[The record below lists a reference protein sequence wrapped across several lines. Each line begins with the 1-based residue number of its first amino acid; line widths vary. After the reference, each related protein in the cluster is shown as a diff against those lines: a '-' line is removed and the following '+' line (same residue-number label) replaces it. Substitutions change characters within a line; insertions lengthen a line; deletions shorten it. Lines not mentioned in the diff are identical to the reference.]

1 MEKLKE
7 NKGITLIALVIT
19 IIVLLILAGITI
31 SALAGDNGLFTRAQ
45 QAEKLTKKSQ
55 YFEEINIEILD
66 EIAQRKEETKEKAF
80 IKSIQERLEN
90 KEWVKEIIA
99 TDTDMQEHEND
110 LENTLLTI
118 ITKENFKILI
128 DVQNDILNAQ
138 IRDSFEKTNTED
150 KETELTLTANI
161 NTENE
166 LTSETTITIDATSNG
181 SAIKNLIIQA
191 SYEENQNEYVDTI
204 YSEEINK
211 EKTLNRVLTIN
222 DISTNIKFNKNY
234 KLDITIKTANQKT
247 KKTTL
252 TDITNYTIKDT
263 EDLKNLSNLVNNGNT
278 FEGKTIY
285 QINNI

>member
-234 KLDITIKTANQKT
+234 KLYITIKTANQKT

>member
-234 KLDITIKTANQKT
+234 KLDITIKTANQTTKT
-247 KKTTL
+247 TTL